1 MWYSF
6 AQCIYLN
13 KVLNVVVLVP
23 LHCNIGPL
31 SIVVLVI
38 FSISLIEVILIAY
51 WHRLDSLLFHRNV
64 LVVKSDDW
72 LSLIV
77 TECNLSGFLKLV
89 IEFGWANLE
98 QHLEH
103 GSWDMLWVLLSK
115 QISLDLSELI
125 AGQEEL
131 AFFSRLALHL
141 FVS

>member
-6 AQCIYLN
+6 AQCIYLD

-31 SIVVLVI
+31 SIIVLVI

-77 TECNLSGFLKLV
+77 AEGYLSGFLKLF
-89 IEFGWANLE
+89 IEFSWVNLE

-103 GSWDMLWVLLSK
+103 GSWDMFRVLLSK
-115 QISLDLSELI
+115 QIPLDLSVII
-125 AGQEEL
+125 ACQEEL
-131 AFFSRLALHL
+131 TFLSRLTLHL
-141 FVS
+141 VVS